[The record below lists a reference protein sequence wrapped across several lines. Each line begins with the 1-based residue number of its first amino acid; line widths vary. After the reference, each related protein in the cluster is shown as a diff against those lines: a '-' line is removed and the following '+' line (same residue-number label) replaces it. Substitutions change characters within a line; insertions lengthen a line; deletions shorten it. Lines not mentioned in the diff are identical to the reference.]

1 MTRKNDT
8 MAPDLIADPF
18 SERTPTTARKPLQ
31 LLGAR
36 FEFESNSPE
45 LLRLVDSAYAG
56 LPRHRLSSAA
66 PRLKVKLLLR
76 AAKPSRPRRRFG
88 PPPLDMFSGAG
99 LLGGATDTSNFVVL
113 SPREG
118 AALVVVSP
126 QMLRFPY
133 HTRYELI
140 EFAVFSLA
148 SRSQGLVSLHAA
160 CVGRAGRGIL
170 LVGSS
175 GAGKSTV
182 TLHCLLQGFD
192 ILSEDSVFVAPDG
205 MMATGVA
212 NYLHV
217 HTDSLRWLESARDR
231 AVITESPVIRR
242 RSGVKKFEV
251 DLRQGGYRLAASALK
266 VVAIVFLSAQGAAG
280 DPLLKSLSKS
290 DALARLVATQAY
302 AANQPEWIAFR
313 ASVRRINAFELRR
326 GHHPMEAVEA
336 LKELLENC

>member
-1 MTRKNDT
+1 VRRSWSYRRKCC
-8 MAPDLIADPF
+8 A
-18 SERTPTTARKPLQ
+18 
-31 LLGAR
+31 
-36 FEFESNSPE
+36 
-45 LLRLVDSAYAG
+45 
-56 LPRHRLSSAA
+56 
-66 PRLKVKLLLR
+66 
-76 AAKPSRPRRRFG
+76 
-88 PPPLDMFSGAG
+88 
-99 LLGGATDTSNFVVL
+99 
-113 SPREG
+113 
-118 AALVVVSP
+118 
-126 QMLRFPY
+126 Y

-182 TLHCLLQGFD
+182 TLHCVLQGFD

-205 MMATGVA
+205 MLATGVA
-212 NYLHV
+212 NYLHI
-217 HTDSLRWLESARDR
+217 HADSLRWLKSARDR

-251 DLRQGGYRLAASALK
+251 DLRHGGYRLAASPLK
-266 VVAIVFLSAQGAAG
+266 IVAIVFLSAQGAAG

-290 DALARLVATQAY
+290 DALSRLVITQAY

-313 ASVRRINAFELRR
+313 TSVRPIKTFELRR
-326 GHHPMEAVEA
+326 GRHPMEAVEA
-336 LKELLENC
+336 LKALLENC